1 MRVVLRHEWLQ
12 KHASPRSARGDFHWY
27 PEAGDGERRAALAA
41 RAGSGGDALW
51 RIEPGRVTWA
61 ASFAEVAPADRRS
74 YVGLA
79 VTVAEGEGPAA
90 ALLAA
95 LEPLP
100 AAPWRDQPTT
110 RTVEVEPPPPWSPA
124 PAPVSPEV
132 ARALAHGLWR
142 GGAAVVPDPAAPEL
156 PRLLATLETWLPDGV
171 AGRARAG
178 ALIAPGGA
186 AGGSPGPLFHYL
198 GLAWALPPAIAA
210 RDPELGRR
218 AWRAATGL
226 AARGQRSLEA
236 TFDELAELSRSW
248 NTAPELAALLARTGT
263 VRADELAAC
272 DARAPAPLTVAAD
285 AGRLWSRVVH
295 HWGRGLLAGD
305 GLEQRLGALL
315 ARRVLADHL
324 FHLDT
329 PDQAALPWRYLRRL
343 RRETILPRAAAAR
356 LATVVAASLPEL
368 EVPRALRDG
377 GSATDGPEVL
387 HA

>member
-110 RTVEVEPPPPWSPA
+110 RTVEVEPP
-124 PAPVSPEV
+124 
-132 ARALAHGLWR
+132 
-142 GGAAVVPDPAAPEL
+142 